1 MLFSVFCRS
10 IERDTLRVL
19 YVMYASRGGILA
31 EMKAFS
37 CGLLR
42 IPICA
47 SRSPCQLGA
56 TVPGSPLRV
65 AQAILHLFFPA
76 TLPPQPTNN
85 NRTKESCPGRSLASL
100 PFVTRQIRPPCT

>member
-10 IERDTLRVL
+10 IERDTLTVL

-42 IPICA
+42 ILICA
-47 SRSPCQLGA
+47 SRSPCQSGA
-56 TVPGSPLRV
+56 AVRGSSLRV
-65 AQAILHLFFPA
+65 AQ
-76 TLPPQPTNN
+76 TLLSVLL
-85 NRTKESCPGRSLASL
+85 RTIIQSGSRKNIRTDESCLGRSLTFLA
-100 PFVTRQIRPPCT
+100 FVTRQ